1 VIIQNIRNIF
11 GLEYISEITANRK
24 QFALNL
30 LIGSSFLSLNCRSL
44 VILGQEI
51 RELLI
56 GGLGEHS
63 FLPQVRSEVAIR
75 LGDSGVGCLGK
86 VAESASG
93 SLGRGVAVVNASHL
107 EQFLRYRSRDDTSS
121 TWCRD
126 QSHPDGTT
134 LACHLTRHSVR
145 LSDLVPPESSPD
157 RYDRQFGHN
166 DGTTDG
172 SGNLFAAFHS
182 KTDVSIVVS
191 DGNKSLE
198 PGPLSGTS
206 LFLHGHDL
214 QNLVLERGSD
224 EQVNDLVLLDRERE
238 QVDFLQRLDPSIL
251 HQTS

>member
-1 VIIQNIRNIF
+1 MN
-11 GLEYISEITANRK
+11 
-24 QFALNL
+24 
-30 LIGSSFLSLNCRSL
+30 
-44 VILGQEI
+44 
-51 RELLI
+51 
-56 GGLGEHS
+56 
-63 FLPQVRSEVAIR
+63 
-75 LGDSGVGCLGK
+75 
-86 VAESASG
+86 
-93 SLGRGVAVVNASHL
+93 
-107 EQFLRYRSRDDTSS
+107 
-121 TWCRD
+121 

-134 LACHLTRHSVR
+134 LASHLTRYSVG

-157 RYDRQFGHN
+157 RYDGQFGHN

-182 KTDVSIVVS
+182 KTNVSIVVS

-214 QNLVLERGSD
+214 QNLVLERGAD

-251 HQTS
+251 HQTSKLGHRDPVLLFLASAPAPA